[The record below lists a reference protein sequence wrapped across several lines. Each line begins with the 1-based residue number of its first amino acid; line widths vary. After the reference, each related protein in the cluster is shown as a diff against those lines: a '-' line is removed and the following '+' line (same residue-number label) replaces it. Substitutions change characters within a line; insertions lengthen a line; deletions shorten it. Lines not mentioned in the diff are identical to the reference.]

1 MASPAAAPEIRRRNV
16 VVAHLHCDSIDD
28 FQRGFGPH
36 TQEIMGDIPNYTDQ
50 APVVQISEVLVE
62 KG

>member
-1 MASPAAAPEIRRRNV
+1 
-16 VVAHLHCDSIDD
+16 VAHLHCDSIDD

>member
-1 MASPAAAPEIRRRNV
+1 MEPVRGSQTV
-16 VVAHLHCDSIDD
+16 DD

-36 TQEIMGDIPNYTDQ
+36 TQEIMGDIPNHADQ
-50 APVVQISEVLVE
+50 TRWYRSAEVLLD